1 MTLTLATAV
10 NPGDETKVTYAGT
23 TALTDIDEN
32 NQAIAAMSAVVATY
46 AIDDRP
52 ALASAK
58 VTGANT
64 VTLVFSEELTGGAA
78 DSFTVT
84 TNGSA
89 NTVSGFALSGSTVT
103 LTLGTAVN
111 PGDETKVT
119 YAGTTA

>member
-1 MTLTLATAV
+1 MSGSTVTLTLATAV

-23 TALTDIDEN
+23 TALTDIDET
-32 NQAIAAMSAVVATY
+32 NQAVDVTANTVAVY
-46 AIDDRP
+46 AVDDQP
-52 ALASAK
+52 VLTSAK

-111 PGDETKVT
+111 QVMRRR
-119 YAGTTA
+119 